1 MTDTKL
7 LREAIESRGLKYKY
21 IAEEL
26 GITPYGLQK
35 KIENESDFKA
45 KEILALT
52 RILGLSRK
60 ERDRI
65 FFAC

>member
-7 LREAIESRGLKYKY
+7 LREALESRGLIYKY